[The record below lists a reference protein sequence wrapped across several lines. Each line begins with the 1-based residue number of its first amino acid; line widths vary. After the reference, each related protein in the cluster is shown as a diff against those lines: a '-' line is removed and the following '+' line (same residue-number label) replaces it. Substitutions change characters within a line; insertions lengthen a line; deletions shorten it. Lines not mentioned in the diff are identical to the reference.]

1 MNRTADNR
9 NFIAVLIKE
18 SSEKEK
24 SLFYCLT
31 TSIVYGENLGAN
43 SRTKGHI

>member
-24 SLFYCLT
+24 SLFYC
-31 TSIVYGENLGAN
+31 IVFGENLGAN